1 MKIKRNF
8 IWKITLSVFFVALIV
23 SCSDDFFDTNTGGRI
38 TPDQH
43 YNSFLDAEA
52 SYQGCFV
59 FLQDIAEKLVLVQG
73 LLSDEMTVT
82 ENADVD
88 LIDINLHEYSAANPY
103 VDPADYYKLIIN
115 INEVLPNLEQIT
127 LKDRDFDSAFL
138 FQFQGALIT
147 MRSWA
152 YFMLAKINGEVGLI
166 SADVSNLDPS
176 NTPTYL
182 SKDQIIDEL
191 INKLYPYYDE
201 DDIFRYPI
209 DHYVLLGELYL
220 EKGNYENAVKFLKFA
235 CDGKAMVR
243 REYMLGNDFADED
256 WESIFINSVSR
267 STVATAVPYSLRDG
281 QENMLESWMSTT
293 YDYLVKPSDI
303 LMNSYMMQTQVNGD
317 PGDGY
322 RGIGISLD
330 TTKAGIPYIS
340 KYSLD
345 RPPSIPHSADVIL
358 YRAADI
364 HLLLAEA
371 LNRNGQQDIA
381 LALLNDGISN
391 MSPRPPGY
399 TKWSSNIGVRGRAY
413 MKNRVVPGGVE
424 DRTEYIEDLIMEE
437 RAMELA
443 FEGKR
448 WFDLVRIAERR
459 NDPAYLADK
468 IAAKFDDP
476 AVAEQM
482 RIKLMDPANWY
493 MPIPR

>member
-1 MKIKRNF
+1 M
-8 IWKITLSVFFVALIV
+8 SVFFIALIF

-38 TPDQH
+38 SPDEH
-43 YNSFLDAEA
+43 YNSFLDAQA

-59 FLQDIAEKLVLVQG
+59 YLQDIADKLVLVQG

-88 LIDINLHEYSAANPY
+88 LIDINMHNYTAANPY
-103 VDPADYYKLIIN
+103 VDPSDYYKLIIN

-127 LKDRDFDSAFL
+127 LKDRDFDSAYL

-166 SADVSNLDPS
+166 SSDVTNLDPS
-176 NTPTYL
+176 NTPTYM

-191 INKLYPYYDE
+191 INKLYPYYDSE
-201 DDIFRYPI
+201 DIFRYPI

-220 EKGNYENAVKFLKFA
+220 EKGNYEAAVKFLKFA

-243 REYMLGNDFADED
+243 REYMVGNDYADDD
-256 WESIFINSVSR
+256 WETIFINSVSLT
-267 STVATAVPYSLRDG
+267 TVATAVPYSFVDG
-281 QENMLESWMSTT
+281 QGNMLEEWMNSK
-293 YDYLVKPSDI
+293 YDYLVKPSDTLI
-303 LMNSYMMQTQVNGD
+303 HSFMMQTQVDGE

-322 RGIGISLD
+322 RGLGVSID
-330 TTKAGIPYIS
+330 TTKTGDPFVN
-340 KYSLD
+340 KYSLAGTAA
-345 RPPSIPHSADVIL
+345 IPHSADVIL

-391 MSPRPPGY
+391 MSPRPGGY
-399 TKWSSNIGVRGRAY
+399 TKWSTNIGVRGRAY
-413 MKNRVVPGGVE
+413 LKNLVVPGSV
-424 DRTEYIEDLIMEE
+424 DDVTEYIEDLIMEE

-448 WFDLVRIAERR
+448 WFDLIRIAERR
-459 NDPAYLADK
+459 NDPSYLADK
-468 IAAKFDDP
+468 VASKFEDP
-476 AVAEQM
+476 ATAEQV
-482 RIKLMDPANWY
+482 RTLLMDPANWY
-493 MPIPR
+493 LPIPR